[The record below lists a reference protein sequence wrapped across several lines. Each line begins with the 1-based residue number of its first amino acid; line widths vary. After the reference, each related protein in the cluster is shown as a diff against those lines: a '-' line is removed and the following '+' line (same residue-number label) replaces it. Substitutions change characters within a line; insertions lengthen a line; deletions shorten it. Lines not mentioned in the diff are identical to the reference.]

1 MVDVRTATQAYSN
14 ALGQVAK
21 NGGGES
27 NGKSA
32 AVASTNFAELVS
44 QAINDTS
51 GAVRQSE
58 QATLSAVS
66 GKADVADV
74 VTAVNNAEMALDTVV
89 AVRDK
94 IISAYQEILRMP
106 I

>member
-1 MVDVRTATQAYSN
+1 MVDVRAATQAYAN
-14 ALGQVAK
+14 ALNQVAK
-21 NGGGES
+21 NGGDGADKAT
-27 NGKSA
+27 GDPAQTFA
-32 AVASTNFAELVS
+32 ALVS
-44 QAINDTS
+44 QAVGDTA

-58 QATLSAVS
+58 QVTLGSVT
-66 GKADVADV
+66 GKADLTDV

-89 AVRDK
+89 SVRDK

>member
-21 NGGGES
+21 NLGGAAADGAAGNPVTTFSDLVSRAIIDTAGAVENS
-27 NGKSA
+27 ERGTIA
-32 AVASTNFAELVS
+32 AVT
-44 QAINDTS
+44 
-51 GAVRQSE
+51 
-58 QATLSAVS
+58 
-66 GKADVADV
+66 GKADIGDV

-94 IISAYQEILRMP
+94 IIAAYQEILRMP